1 MPPKWKGRKYK
12 AGEANA
18 SKNLRFK
25 RITLTH
31 LQLVIHGDEEL
42 DTLVHATITGGG
54 VMPFIHKAL
63 TSLTAGKVKKAERAT
78 AAAA

>member
-12 AGEANA
+12 AGEVNA

-63 TSLTAGKVKKAERAT
+63 TAGKVKKAERAT